1 MINTAKP
8 IPGDESEPKATLV
21 PDPRNER
28 SEAAFDV
35 IEANLER
42 LRGHER
48 WSADEAESVVEAVK
62 VARRLMVPQSGP
74 RPVTSSLDGY
84 PDPAIRF
91 DVESIQILT
100 AVLVMALEGGI
111 GYWFWREEYCPSGP
125 PAERYATI
133 LDDEG
138 TRHRID
144 LYTIQ
149 EGMLEARKLL
159 REAQDFGWAGTVTTA
174 WPLNLPR
181 PGSEFY
187 QVCERVNT
195 LLSRNLSTDE
205 GRERFEEAE
214 SMFDATAADTVVQLG
229 LFGSVVYG

>member
-21 PDPRNER
+21 PDPRNDR
-28 SEAAFDV
+28 SEAAFDTLV
-35 IEANLER
+35 AALEASTD
-42 LRGHER
+42 R
-48 WSADEAESVVEAVK
+48 WSDDQSAKIVDAVK
-62 VARRLMVPQSGP
+62 VARRLLVPQSGP
-74 RPVTSSLDGY
+74 RPITSSLDGY
-84 PDPAIRF
+84 PDPATRF
-91 DVESIQILT
+91 DVESVQMLT
-100 AVLVMALEGGI
+100 DVFTTALEGGI
-111 GYWFWREEYCPSGP
+111 GYWSQAEEYRHSGP

-149 EGMLEARKLL
+149 EGLIEARRLIRL
-159 REAQDFGWAGTVTTA
+159 AQDAHVR
-174 WPLNLPR
+174 NLPTSNSWPK
-181 PGSEFY
+181 PGSEFFD
-187 QVCERVNT
+187 VCERASI
-195 LLSRNLSTDE
+195 LLS
-205 GRERFEEAE
+205 GRPTNEDALERFEEAE